1 MKIYSILMADYASS
15 KIQSNITADFET
27 ADTVL
32 RAYISEYIPAEDIP
46 DTYTG
51 AVLISWFYDMAPELP
66 VMIEMGVYDTELTGN
81 HELMFDPLSVPCDEP
96 DCELCKVLDPTGLR
110 FAEVTASV
118 Q

>member
-1 MKIYSILMADYASS
+1 MKIYSILMSNYDTK
-15 KIQSNITADFET
+15 KICSNITADFET

-32 RAYISEYIPAEDIP
+32 RAYISEYIPAENIP

-51 AVLISWFYDMAPELP
+51 VVLISWFYDMAPELP

-81 HELMFDPLSVPCDEP
+81 HELMFDPLSVPCYDP
-96 DCELCKVLDPTGLR
+96 DCEVCEVLDPTGLR
-110 FAEVTASV
+110 FAEVTTSV